1 MAKCSFCD
9 TEMVK
14 GTGKLLIQRTGKLA
28 YYCSSKCEKNSK
40 LKRKPQRQAWVKKK
54 KKVKK

>member
-1 MAKCSFCD
+1 MVNCSFCN
-9 TEMVK
+9 TEMVR
-14 GTGKLLIQRTGKLA
+14 GTGKLLVQKTGKLI

-40 LKRKPQRQAWVKKK
+40 LKRKPQRMTWVKKK